1 MWRHQTPSSASTM
14 LPPIRF
20 DQRLSFK
27 LWQITFGWKIQ
38 IVGRITSNCWQDKFK
53 LLTSKCWQDGS
64 VSSLRNS
71 CLPLHHRAGDPA
83 VGGSVSHSPNQ
94 HWLSNQLKVGTVEL
108 VVVMFNGANLWQV
121 SNTCSALFLS
131 HMEIQISITEIL
143 ILGNQ
148 LVKSKRK

>member
-64 VSSLRNS
+64 VSSLRNT

-83 VGGSVSHSPNQ
+83 VGGSVSHLN
-94 HWLSNQLKVGTVEL
+94 NIGFQLNSRWEQWSTWSSCSTER
-108 VVVMFNGANLWQV
+108 
-121 SNTCSALFLS
+121 TCGRCQTHVLLYFFLIWVIT
-131 HMEIQISITEIL
+131 EISITEIL
-143 ILGNQ
+143 IWQSTGQ
-148 LVKSKRK
+148 K